1 MQQNWP
7 TQPPPHFW
15 KCPKGSSFFLRK
27 TSLPFLALFHHPA
40 RNEMGNDV
48 IYFWVKFGPIPCDVV
63 PFVYIF
69 WTEQIIIISFARMSV
84 LRQDNVF
91 IIKFSLSPKKF
102 FGAKLMETAK
112 IIIIITIVRNDIL
125 SVLGL
130 DSGCTVKY
138 SPSPSGVPSG
148 FALGNSLGRRAI
160 FHRTSLVLS

>member
-7 TQPPPHFW
+7 TVPPPTFENVQ
-15 KCPKGSSFFLRK
+15 KEAASFCGR
-27 TSLPFLALFHHPA
+27 LPFLALFHHPA

-102 FGAKLMETAK
+102 FGAKLTETAK

-130 DSGCTVKY
+130 DSGYTVKHT
-138 SPSPSGVPSG
+138 PSPSGVPLG
-148 FALGNSLGRRAI
+148 FALRHSFRQRGIFDRISL
-160 FHRTSLVLS
+160 LLS

>member
-1 MQQNWP
+1 MQQSWP
-7 TQPPPHFW
+7 TVPPPPPTFENVQ
-15 KCPKGSSFFLRK
+15 KEAASFCGR
-27 TSLPFLALFHHPA
+27 LPFLALFHHPA
-40 RNEMGNDV
+40 RNEMGNDI

-102 FGAKLMETAK
+102 FGAKLTETAK
-112 IIIIITIVRNDIL
+112 IIIIIIIVRNEIL
-125 SVLGL
+125 SVLEL
-130 DSGCTVKY
+130 NSRCT
-138 SPSPSGVPSG
+138 GFG

-160 FHRTSLVLS
+160 FHRTSLVSS